1 MKYQPNIKCG
11 YSICQWYLH
20 YLCVSSAYIPV
31 IFGRISKKAKETNA
45 EFLFGCKRQ
54 EQLKFADLRSTS
66 SVIKQLTGVDYI
78 ECMITHS
85 IIPDAGAVVISN
97 RFLQNH
103 KIWFNENS
111 IYRYG
116 EDFVY
121 KCFLAANHLAQVAVV
136 MQVDDEK
143 SVLLNQNHTSQDIFA
158 PFEEVECLL
167 RTLVFFTKTI

>member
-1 MKYQPNIKCG
+1 MPMEHTLPL
-11 YSICQWYLH
+11 SFLS
-20 YLCVSSAYIPV
+20 VFTS
-31 IFGRISKKAKETNA
+31 RIWKNLKRAKETNA

-54 EQLKFADLRSTS
+54 EQLKFTGCSTS
-66 SVIKQLTGVDYI
+66 LEHKQLTGVDYI
-78 ECMITHS
+78 KCTITHS
-85 IIPDAGAVVISN
+85 IIPDAGAVVVSN

-111 IYRYG
+111 TYCYG

-143 SVLLNQNHTSQDIFA
+143 SVLQNQNHTSQDIFA
-158 PFEEVECLL
+158 PFEEVECYYAHLYFYKDNIAIM
-167 RTLVFFTKTI
+167 RK